1 MTRFDGCVGRSNV
14 RRTGRGT
21 TRIETDVSIGEEERK
36 TKQEKQKQAATK
48 EKKTKNGPKY
58 TVVQVIQRV
67 FKEKTLIISIL
78 HSHCLFTIYVCV
90 NVPSALMF
98 AMEPP

>member
-14 RRTGRGT
+14 RRTGRWT

-48 EKKTKNGPKY
+48 EKKTKNREDGPKY

-78 HSHCLFTIYVCV
+78 HSQCLFTCV
-90 NVPSALMF
+90 
-98 AMEPP
+98 

>member
-1 MTRFDGCVGRSNV
+1 MTDCFVIFNCLFEYPLIAKTLTRFDGCVGRSNV

-58 TVVQVIQRV
+58 TVVQVN
-67 FKEKTLIISIL
+67 T
-78 HSHCLFTIYVCV
+78 TCV
-90 NVPSALMF
+90 
-98 AMEPP
+98 